1 LNLDELKQLLQLLDE
16 REIAEFELEED
27 NLKVRVRKAARAPVV
42 PATAAPP
49 PVAASIPAPIAAG
62 EASPLAPAPAPA
74 APPPTSEAAGLEVVK
89 SPIVGTFYRT
99 PDPNSPPF
107 VEVGDRIKPGQVLC
121 IIEAMKLMN
130 EIEAETAGEV
140 VKIHKEHGQPVQYGE
155 PLFSIRP

>member
-1 LNLDELKQLLQLLDE
+1 
-16 REIAEFELEED
+16 
-27 NLKVRVRKAARAPVV
+27 VV
-42 PATAAPP
+42 PATSAPP

-107 VEVGDRIKPGQVLC
+107 VEVGSVVAEEDTVC
-121 IIEAMKLMN
+121 IIEVMKLMN
-130 EIEAETAGEV
+130 SIRAGCRGRVAELCVDNGGMVEF
-140 VKIHKEHGQPVQYGE
+140 GQALMVIE
-155 PLFSIRP
+155 PLP